1 MAIDILY
8 VARKRN
14 CKDQTMS
21 VNESAEAQATELA
34 VLEGPTAKVGGV
46 DAEMLSPA
54 DQAALLEQLSSDELA
69 RFYLSNELEGKRVYQ
84 RSQELFEKGVA
95 IVNVQEE
102 LLLKKATER
111 VRFKKPPK
119 LLQRQLH
126 NVLLFV
132 ARPYLATQDVFE
144 VSLEYLTWAVEHKVN
159 GYGYLKESLE
169 EMQQCLMQITFNGHW
184 FSTQILQDVNIS
196 PDNILSFRLP
206 PVLRKLYAAPQ
217 RYYHVSMKMNARF
230 RSKYAHALYE
240 LLMENRSFRKDTGFM
255 TVEEFRERMGIA
267 PGEYTEYKRLAAR
280 VLTPALKE
288 LEELGDYYAE
298 VEYRHEARKVVGL
311 KFHIKENTKNALP
324 FEVSL
329 DPDTFAVLREEFGL
343 NQKQITELTQT
354 HDVKRIS
361 EVADVLFY
369 RYIVRKKSVRNGFRL
384 VQNALNDTEDNYF
397 LTNTEKTELQAIK
410 ARRKQEVQL
419 AQARIES
426 QTKLVGRFD
435 AWWASL
441 TEADR
446 LTTWDRFL
454 DEPESVLVRQSRK
467 GKKGALPDLGSQF
480 VKAGLVS
487 FVSRTGELPEQPS
500 VGAVASA
507 QVGVQG
513 ILL

>member
-1 MAIDILY
+1 M
-8 VARKRN
+8 
-14 CKDQTMS
+14 T
-21 VNESAEAQATELA
+21 VNVSAEAQATELA

-84 RSQELFEKGVA
+84 RSQELFEKGVS

-159 GYGYLKESLE
+159 GYGYIKESLE

-384 VQNALNDTEDNYF
+384 VQNALSDTEDNYF
-397 LTNTEKTELQAIK
+397 LTNTEKNELQAIK

-419 AQARIES
+419 AQIEQARIES

-435 AWWASL
+435 EWWANL
-441 TEADR
+441 AEVDR

-487 FVSRTGELPEQPS
+487 FVSRTGQLSEQSS
-500 VGAVASA
+500 VGAEAGS
-507 QVGVQG
+507 QGGVQG

>member
-1 MAIDILY
+1 
-8 VARKRN
+8 
-14 CKDQTMS
+14 
-21 VNESAEAQATELA
+21 
-34 VLEGPTAKVGGV
+34 
-46 DAEMLSPA
+46 
-54 DQAALLEQLSSDELA
+54 
-69 RFYLSNELEGKRVYQ
+69 
-84 RSQELFEKGVA
+84 
-95 IVNVQEE
+95 
-102 LLLKKATER
+102 
-111 VRFKKPPK
+111 
-119 LLQRQLH
+119 
-126 NVLLFV
+126 
-132 ARPYLATQDVFE
+132 
-144 VSLEYLTWAVEHKVN
+144 
-159 GYGYLKESLE
+159 
-169 EMQQCLMQITFNGHW
+169 
-184 FSTQILQDVNIS
+184 
-196 PDNILSFRLP
+196 
-206 PVLRKLYAAPQ
+206 
-217 RYYHVSMKMNARF
+217 
-230 RSKYAHALYE
+230 
-240 LLMENRSFRKDTGFM
+240 M

-384 VQNALNDTEDNYF
+384 VQNALSDTEDNYF
-397 LTNTEKTELQAIK
+397 LTNTEKNELQAIK

-419 AQARIES
+419 AQIEQARIES

-435 AWWASL
+435 EWWANL
-441 TEADR
+441 AEVDR

-487 FVSRTGELPEQPS
+487 FVSRTGQLSEQSS
-500 VGAVASA
+500 VGAEAGS
-507 QVGVQG
+507 QGGVQG